1 MHFHAKIS
9 IFIQFLHRGN
19 SISSYRAQTINFCL
33 KISVLDDNEERRY
46 SVPLISISIRK
57 RNPKCSATRMRREI
71 DK

>member
-1 MHFHAKIS
+1 MHFHTNIS

-19 SISSYRAQTINFCL
+19 SISSYQTINFCL

>member
-19 SISSYRAQTINFCL
+19 SISSYQTINFCL